1 LVFVV
6 ALAMFA
12 VSGAEQALGQPPA
25 ANPPAPSPAA
35 ADPFAV
41 PDGAPA
47 DLVQYLETLQTLR
60 PTAMDPTSVAE
71 FRGKLLNAALNAAER
86 ILAKKPTP
94 EQAETAVSAKAGAL
108 AAMERLGDKEAGKR
122 LAAFPAELR
131 TAGLPQ
137 IARAVEAFL
146 LESRLRRSRSL
157 KPEEM
162 AGLLEEVQKFLA
174 DTPLEK
180 NDANLAM
187 AAALAAER
195 TGDRDLAT
203 KAYRE
208 LGKLLGASE
217 SKEIAGMGA
226 MMAGAARRLNLVG
239 QPMHVEGQSLDGQ
252 TLDWAK
258 YRGKVVLIDFWATWC
273 GPCLAEIPN
282 IIKNYEAYHDR
293 GFEVIGVSI
302 DNNRQQLKSFLEE
315 RKLPW
320 TILYDEDL
328 GTKSLAT
335 HYGVF
340 AIPAMILV
348 GPDGKV
354 VSTQVRGPQLEESL
368 IQLLGP
374 VKEKSEKPADG
385 DEKRNP

>member
-1 LVFVV
+1 
-6 ALAMFA
+6 M
-12 VSGAEQALGQPPA
+12 
-25 ANPPAPSPAA
+25 
-35 ADPFAV
+35 
-41 PDGAPA
+41 PDGDPA

-187 AAALAAER
+187 AAAALPNGPA
-195 TGDRDLAT
+195 TGTWPRKPTASW
-203 KAYRE
+203 ASCS
-208 LGKLLGASE
+208 APSE

-226 MMAGAARRLNLVG
+226 MMAGACPASQPGRPTDAR
-239 QPMHVEGQSLDGQ
+239 
-252 TLDWAK
+252 
-258 YRGKVVLIDFWATWC
+258 
-273 GPCLAEIPN
+273 
-282 IIKNYEAYHDR
+282 
-293 GFEVIGVSI
+293 
-302 DNNRQQLKSFLEE
+302 
-315 RKLPW
+315 
-320 TILYDEDL
+320 
-328 GTKSLAT
+328 
-335 HYGVF
+335 
-340 AIPAMILV
+340 
-348 GPDGKV
+348 
-354 VSTQVRGPQLEESL
+354 
-368 IQLLGP
+368 
-374 VKEKSEKPADG
+374 
-385 DEKRNP
+385 

>member
-1 LVFVV
+1 LAFVV

-12 VSGAEQALGQPPA
+12 VSGAESALGQPPA
-25 ANPPAPSPAA
+25 ANPPSPSPAA

-41 PDGAPA
+41 PDGDPA

-60 PTAMDPTSVAE
+60 PTAMDPTSVAD
-71 FRGKLLNAALNAAER
+71 FRGKLLNAAVSAAEK

-146 LESRLRRSRSL
+146 LESRLRQARSL

-162 AGLLEEVQKFLA
+162 AGLLEEVQKFLT

-187 AAALAAER
+187 AAALAAEQ

-239 QPMHVEGQSLDGQ
+239 QPMHVDGQSLDGK

-258 YRGKVVLIDFWATWC
+258 YRGKVVLVDFWATWC

-282 IIKNYEAYHDR
+282 IVKNYEAYHDR

-302 DNNRQQLKSFLEE
+302 DNDRQQLKSFLEE

-320 TILYDEDL
+320 TVLYDEDL
-328 GTKSLAT
+328 GSKSLAT

-368 IQLLGP
+368 AQLLGP
-374 VKEKSEKPADG
+374 VKEKNEKPANG